1 MSSKVD
7 FFRNFLLLVT
17 SNVDS
22 ESNSQS
28 QSSNKQQNSVIAL
41 DLYGNLLH
49 HESAGGVTF
58 KSCIAEKNCVCAL
71 SSSTYSASGSSFSN
85 RQDGD
90 FLIVAQPS
98 KPQINIYEW
107 GRSQV
112 HLQCHTQEVITA
124 VASDLLGHFLFAGS
138 RKGFVYVWN
147 ILDGQLIFAAQI
159 HYQQVSKLHVTKD
172 SQLLI
177 SASEDGT
184 LKAWQLPR
192 LLDSQ
197 QASARVVTPHRSW
210 AEHTSAVRDFLVI
223 ESNTLRV
230 LSCSFDHHLILY
242 DVHRA
247 AVVLK
252 VTLTQP
258 LECVTSNFSLDVV
271 VTGSSLGLL
280 SFCDFSLL
288 SSQTRHV
295 SPFDILPAEHDQKRI
310 DETNSAGMTHLSAHS
325 KKVTVLLTLPD
336 NATLLSASDDGKL
349 KFWNLH
355 SQQLLREI
363 DCFHGLP
370 VTNCQLF
377 ARPHHLLLSGLSKQ
391 GLFPIPPLKKYAD
404 ADANHSAK
412 DERVTIGPTNLSV
425 SLPVTPHHPYR

>member
-1 MSSKVD
+1 M
-7 FFRNFLLLVT
+7 R
-17 SNVDS
+17 
-22 ESNSQS
+22 ESICRLPFH
-28 QSSNKQQNSVIAL
+28 VIR
-41 DLYGNLLH
+41 
-49 HESAGGVTF
+49 
-58 KSCIAEKNCVCAL
+58 C
-71 SSSTYSASGSSFSN
+71 
-85 RQDGD
+85 
-90 FLIVAQPS
+90 
-98 KPQINIYEW
+98 
-107 GRSQV
+107 
-112 HLQCHTQEVITA
+112 
-124 VASDLLGHFLFAGS
+124 
-138 RKGFVYVWN
+138 
-147 ILDGQLIFAAQI
+147 
-159 HYQQVSKLHVTKD
+159 
-172 SQLLI
+172 
-177 SASEDGT
+177 
-184 LKAWQLPR
+184 
-192 LLDSQ
+192 
-197 QASARVVTPHRSW
+197 RSW

-280 SFCDFSLL
+280 SFCNFSLL

-325 KKVTVLLTLPD
+325 KKVTVLLALPD

-355 SQQLLREI
+355 TQQLLREI

-370 VTNCQLF
+370 VTNCQVR
-377 ARPHHLLLSGLSKQ
+377 ASKAMTSLLNSLRRSSLLGLITSSSPVLVSRDSF
-391 GLFPIPPLKKYAD
+391 LFPL
-404 ADANHSAK
+404 
-412 DERVTIGPTNLSV
+412 
-425 SLPVTPHHPYR
+425 

>member
-1 MSSKVD
+1 M
-7 FFRNFLLLVT
+7 R
-17 SNVDS
+17 
-22 ESNSQS
+22 ESICRLPFH
-28 QSSNKQQNSVIAL
+28 VIR
-41 DLYGNLLH
+41 
-49 HESAGGVTF
+49 
-58 KSCIAEKNCVCAL
+58 C
-71 SSSTYSASGSSFSN
+71 
-85 RQDGD
+85 
-90 FLIVAQPS
+90 
-98 KPQINIYEW
+98 
-107 GRSQV
+107 
-112 HLQCHTQEVITA
+112 
-124 VASDLLGHFLFAGS
+124 
-138 RKGFVYVWN
+138 
-147 ILDGQLIFAAQI
+147 
-159 HYQQVSKLHVTKD
+159 
-172 SQLLI
+172 
-177 SASEDGT
+177 
-184 LKAWQLPR
+184 
-192 LLDSQ
+192 
-197 QASARVVTPHRSW
+197 RSW

-280 SFCDFSLL
+280 SFCNFSLL

-325 KKVTVLLTLPD
+325 KKVTVLLALPD

-355 SQQLLREI
+355 TQQLLREI

-370 VTNCQLF
+370 VTNCQVSVKTDDIFVEFTSSQLF
-377 ARPHHLLLSGLSKQ
+377 SRPHHLLLSGLSKQ

-404 ADANHSAK
+404 TDANHSAK
-412 DERVTIGPTNLSV
+412 GERVTIGPANLSV
-425 SLPVTPHHPYR
+425 SLPVAPYHPYR